1 MKKSISIIL
10 LWLISITAM
19 ADSPKKISYQAVV
32 RNTKGEL
39 MTNKTVGVKISIY
52 YYATK
57 TATVTEYAETHSTLT
72 NGNGLMTVDIGTG
85 TVVTGTFANLNW
97 ATRTYY
103 IKTEIDTDGGTRY
116 NITSDTQI
124 LSVPYALHATSASE
138 LKYKTIPLNIY
149 SAYLPDNKA
158 SFGTGFGTGS
168 CISFPDTQISNFNM
182 SFTLPR
188 DYVTGDPIKIRLLVS
203 ATNTG
208 AVTLSPNSISVLRA
222 GYAALAGTT
231 VSTGLS
237 MNAINITTANIIYEV
252 FGGIESPLPDNPLV
266 PGDGICFSFFRNYV
280 DANTGTFKIHGIEI
294 RY

>member
-1 MKKSISIIL
+1 MKKSTSIIL
-10 LWLISITAM
+10 LWLLSITAM

-39 MTNKTVGVKISIY
+39 ITNKTVGVKISIY
-52 YYATK
+52 YYSTK
-57 TATVTEYAETHSTLT
+57 TLTVTEYAETHSTLT

-85 TVVTGTFANLNW
+85 TVVTGTFAVLNW
-97 ATRTYY
+97 ALRTYY

-116 NITSDTQI
+116 NISSDSQI
-124 LSVPYALHATSASE
+124 LSVPYALHSTTASE

-149 SAYLPDNKA
+149 GAYLPDNKA

-168 CISFPDTQISNFNM
+168 CISFPNTENSSFNM

-208 AVTLSPNSISVLRA
+208 AITLSPNSISVLRA
-222 GYAALAGTT
+222 GFAAITGIS
-231 VSTGLS
+231 VSSGLS
-237 MNAINITTANIIYEV
+237 MDAINIATANNIYEV
-252 FGGIESPLPDNPLV
+252 FGSIESPLPDNPLR
-266 PGDGICFSFFRNYV
+266 PGDAICFSFFRHYV
-280 DANTGTFKIHGIEI
+280 DTNSGIFKIHGIEI